1 MEEAKPTFYV
11 FHGED
16 ELTRAE
22 TLSGLR
28 QRLGPPE
35 VADLN
40 TIWLDGSRLTI
51 GELRQACQA
60 APFLADRRLVIVTGL
75 LSRLGREEGNADL
88 QNELLDLLS
97 RLPDTSRV
105 VLVEEQTLPP
115 DHPILKLAQTHE
127 RGFAHHFGLP
137 PEGQLPG
144 WIIRRARHHGGRIQ
158 APAAAHLARVIG
170 PTMRLLDQE
179 IRKLVT
185 YAGPEV
191 EVGLEEVRRL
201 VPYGQEAVIFDL
213 VDALG
218 RRDGQTAASILRR
231 LVDADEKPL
240 RILAMVID
248 HYRLLIQVQ
257 ELSQAGHDLPSIC
270 NVLGSHP
277 YRTRK
282 LHAQVPRFTAAQ
294 LESAYRHLLATD
306 AQIKTGQLAPHV
318 ALDLLVTTLTE

>member
-1 MEEAKPTFYV
+1 MEDAKPTFYV
-11 FHGED
+11 FHGAD

-22 TLSGLR
+22 TLSGMR
-28 QRLGPPE
+28 QRLGPPD

-75 LSRLGREEGNADL
+75 LSRLGREERSADL
-88 QNELLDLLS
+88 QAELLDLLA
-97 RLPDTSRV
+97 RLPDTSRL
-105 VLVEEQTLPP
+105 VLVEEQSLPP
-115 DHPILKLAQTHE
+115 GHPVLELAQTHE
-127 RGFAHHFGLP
+127 RGFAYHFELP
-137 PEGQLPG
+137 PEERLPG
-144 WIIRRARHHGGRIQ
+144 WIIKRARHHGGRIQ
-158 APAAAHLARVIG
+158 ATAAAHLARVIG

-185 YAGPEV
+185 YAGPEA

-218 RRDGQTAASILRR
+218 RRDGPAAASILRR

-240 RILAMVID
+240 RILAMIVD
-248 HYRLLIQVQ
+248 HFRLLIQIQ
-257 ELSQAGHDLPSIC
+257 ELRQAGHDAAAIGNL
-270 NVLGSHP
+270 LGSHP

-282 LHAQVPRFTAAQ
+282 LYAQVPRFTAPQ
-294 LESAYRHLLATD
+294 LESAYRHLLTTD
-306 AQIKTGQLAPHV
+306 AQIKTGELAPDV
-318 ALDLLVTTLTE
+318 ALDLLITTLTE